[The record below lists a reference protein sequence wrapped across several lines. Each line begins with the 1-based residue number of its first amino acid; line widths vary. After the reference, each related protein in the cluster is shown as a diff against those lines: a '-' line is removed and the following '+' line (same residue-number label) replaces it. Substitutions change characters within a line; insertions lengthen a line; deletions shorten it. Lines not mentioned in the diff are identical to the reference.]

1 MISTNGKRHQVLT
14 QILGVR
20 MLIKD
25 FPQKIYA
32 QNPWT
37 LYILQARREKKMEN
51 CGRQR
56 KNGKPWKKEN
66 DNN

>member
-1 MISTNGKRHQVLT
+1 
-14 QILGVR
+14 

-37 LYILQARREKKMEN
+37 LYILQARREKK
-51 CGRQR
+51 
-56 KNGKPWKKEN
+56 NGKLREAKKKWETLEERK
-66 DNN
+66 